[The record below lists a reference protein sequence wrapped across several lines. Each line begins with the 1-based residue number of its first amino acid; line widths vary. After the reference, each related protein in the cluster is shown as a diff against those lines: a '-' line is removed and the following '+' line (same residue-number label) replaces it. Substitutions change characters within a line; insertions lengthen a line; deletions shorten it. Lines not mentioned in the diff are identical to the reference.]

1 MEFFLSVRKDDKVE
15 LEKMEDVCT
24 SPPTEPKQQIERG
37 TAAEFPSF
45 EEWVIK
51 RLSESALAHAAD
63 SKEFVGGLVRYIR
76 SRSSVSGK

>member
-1 MEFFLSVRKDDKVE
+1 VREDDKIE
-15 LEKMEDVCT
+15 LVKMEDVCT
-24 SPPTEPKQQIERG
+24 SPPTGPKQQIERG

-63 SKEFVGGLVRYIR
+63 SKEFVRGLVRYIR
-76 SRSSVSGK
+76 GRSSVPGK